1 MAAAF
6 LTSPPPDLIDGQL
19 PGALP
24 GRRDLASF
32 GSRLTFA
39 GVAPI
44 DGLAIDALVIGV
56 LLTHTDLG
64 LYAIG
69 FAFES
74 IPVLTLIG
82 MASVAAPRLAAMADP
97 VGRKAAG
104 YRWMLGGAGL
114 VAVVCVLVELVLQP
128 VLVAAFGH
136 AAGAALTV
144 ARILVLAGLFLGLR
158 RLGAAVLQALGH
170 PGRSTWAELIG
181 FAVLLVAVPT
191 LTTEFGI
198 KGSASA
204 LLIAGLASV
213 MAQFVLLRRPAPV
226 RGRHAA

>member
-1 MAAAF
+1 
-6 LTSPPPDLIDGQL
+6 
-19 PGALP
+19 
-24 GRRDLASF
+24 
-32 GSRLTFA
+32 
-39 GVAPI
+39 
-44 DGLAIDALVIGV
+44 
-56 LLTHTDLG
+56 
-64 LYAIG
+64 
-69 FAFES
+69 
-74 IPVLTLIG
+74 
-82 MASVAAPRLAAMADP
+82 
-97 VGRKAAG
+97 
-104 YRWMLGGAGL
+104 MLGGAGL

-144 ARILVLAGLFLGLR
+144 ARILVLAGLFLGL
-158 RLGAAVLQALGH
+158 LGAAVLQALGH

-198 KGSASA
+198 KGAASA